1 MIYSI
6 FNFASSTNTHSF
18 LEYITALSTIMTTI
32 IAAIA
37 LYTWKEKKKFETK
50 INFIATLSRLQEELN
65 DFIDDKKLPLVDIKK
80 LEQEKHQKDKVLLNN
95 ICERFLTDSKE
106 YNNNLKI
113 LKHTIYAMLKPKNRN
128 DFMLNVNK
136 VSSYKYATENYALNL
151 IVGKDNSLLKTS
163 LDFCKA
169 KQKDANDAV
178 EEILILLERL

>member
-6 FNFASSTNTHSF
+6 FNFASTSNTHSF
-18 LEYITALSTIMTTI
+18 LEYITALSTVTTTI

-65 DFIDDKKLPLVDIKK
+65 EFIDEKKLPLIDIKK
-80 LEQEKHQKDKVLLNN
+80 LEQEKYQKDKVLLNN

-106 YNNNLKI
+106 YNNNLKM
-113 LKHTIYAMLKPKNRN
+113 LKHTIYAMLKPQKRN
-128 DFMLNVNK
+128 DFMRNVNK
-136 VSSYKYATENYALNL
+136 VSSYKYATEQYVLNL
-151 IVGKDNSLLKTS
+151 TVGNDNSLLKTS
-163 LDFCKA
+163 LDFCKS
-169 KQKDANDAV
+169 KQKEANKAV